1 MTEKDKA
8 LVAQARKLNTA
19 TYWDGTALKEQ
30 CDTDEARAIIDRIMR
45 RLYHYEEAMND
56 MI

>member
-1 MTEKDKA
+1 MTDKDRA

-30 CDTDEARAIIDRIMR
+30 CDTDEARAIIDGIMR